1 MRAAVGREVL
11 RVAAGALGAV
21 GIPLLPLK
29 GVYLHACVYERPEE
43 RPITDVDVLVPE
55 HRFDE
60 TRARLETLGW
70 RWRPVHA
77 SEAVA
82 THPAF
87 ALPLDVHRRLFLPG
101 VFALPTAA
109 VFARARRDA
118 MAFGVEVWLPDA
130 KDVLAH
136 LVGHFVKSR
145 GDADDVPHLE
155 DFEHLGRRAALDP
168 VESARHL
175 ERVGMARAARHALRY
190 AARRTPEGFAA
201 KVLGALR
208 RDRVGDA
215 LAWAARVSASR
226 APKGATLGAWPGFA
240 LDRSLVHG
248 GLALARHLAS
258 RGHRPTR

>member
-11 RVAAGALGAV
+11 RTTADALRAV
-21 GIPLLPLK
+21 GIPLVPLK

-55 HRFDE
+55 HRFDDA
-60 TRARLETLGW
+60 RARLETLGW

-101 VFALPTAA
+101 VFALSTAA
-109 VFARARRDA
+109 VFERARRDA
-118 MAFGVEVWLPDA
+118 STFGVEVWLPDA
-130 KDVLAH
+130 QDVFAH

-145 GDADDVPHLE
+145 GDAMEVTHLE
-155 DFEHLGRRAALDP
+155 DFERLGRRAALDP
-168 VESARHL
+168 VASARHL
-175 ERVGMARAARHALRY
+175 EQVGMARAARHALWY
-190 AARRTPEGFAA
+190 AASRVSDGFAA
-201 KVLGALR
+201 NVLRALR

-226 APKGATLGAWPGFA
+226 ASKRTRLGAWPGFA
-240 LDRSLVHG
+240 LDRSLARG
-248 GLALARHLAS
+248 GLALARHLAA